1 MDKFSINER
10 SHTADYCM
18 VDKDV
23 NIKTIHQT
31 SRQPSAQSY
40 YSAYKAKDNKGDNKG
55 RFERPEVFRSGF
67 SRYEMTTGEVT
78 VGSLS
83 KWTAPNCSGFPMDY
97 DRNTNCVYMDG
108 SDGHCLLI
116 GATGSKKS
124 RLIVMPTVRLLAASG
139 EAMII
144 CDPKGEIYR
153 RTADYL
159 EKHGYDIRAIDLR
172 DPEKGDGWNILSVPY
187 SLYLDGNIDK
197 ACEFINDITAN
208 LIPITSNDPFW
219 DYSARDMLF
228 GLALLLFKICKEK
241 QQPADLVNMRSL
253 LKLRSE
259 LFSSTSSMRIS
270 NSPLWQYAKEDELIR
285 ARLQGTVVC
294 PSDTMAC
301 IISVFDQHMTSFS
314 LQPKMVSLL
323 SHSSFD
329 LHDIGFGKNAVFLIM
344 PDEKTIYHQIVAI
357 FIKQMYELLIDNAY
371 KNTREYRFP
380 TRVNFL
386 LDEFTSLPKMTDMPQ
401 MITASRSRNIRF
413 MLVIQSKHQLKQRYA
428 EEAETIMSNCSNWLF
443 LTSRE
448 TELLREISELSGV
461 TGSNREPLISVSRLQ
476 HLDKD
481 SGECLV
487 FSGRKYPYFAYLP
500 DIEEYDGNNYALR
513 SLPLRKMPELPESAY
528 TKEHFFQELVAP
540 EQREPLPDS
549 PEWRIAQERHLQK
562 ISALNDNGAKI
573 PSDLNV
579 DDLIARIDKKIA
591 ELEAEEKEE
600 KTDKEANIEHPTEE
614 AQE

>member
-1 MDKFSINER
+1 MDKLSNN
-10 SHTADYCM
+10 SHTAEYCK
-18 VDKDV
+18 VHEDV
-23 NIKTIHQT
+23 NTKTMPSL
-31 SRQPSAQSY
+31 SRQPSVQAY
-40 YSAYKAKDNKGDNKG
+40 YSAYKAKNGHGDNKG
-55 RFERPEVFRSGF
+55 RFERPEVFHSGF
-67 SRYEMTTGEVT
+67 SRYDMKSGDVT
-78 VGSLS
+78 AGSLS
-83 KWTAPNCSGFPMDY
+83 KWNAPNCSGFPMDY
-97 DRNTNCVYMDG
+97 DRNSNCVYMDG

-124 RLIVMPTVRLLAASG
+124 RLVVMPTVRLLAASG
-139 EAMII
+139 EAMIV
-144 CDPKGEIYR
+144 CDPKGEVYR

-159 EKHGYDIRAIDLR
+159 EKHDYDIRTVDLR

-187 SLYLDGNIDK
+187 SLYLSGDIDK

-228 GLALLLFKICKEK
+228 GLTLLLFKICKEK

-259 LFSSTSSMRIS
+259 LFSSTNSTRIT
-270 NSPLWQYAKEDELIR
+270 NSPLWRYAKEDELIR

-294 PSDTMAC
+294 PSDTMSC
-301 IISVFDQHMTSFS
+301 IISVFDQHMSSFS
-314 LQPKMVSLL
+314 LQPKMVGLL

-329 LHDIGFGKNAVFLIM
+329 LNDIGFAKTAVFLIM
-344 PDEKTIYHQIVAI
+344 PDEKTIYHQIIAI

-371 KNTREYRFP
+371 KNTRDYRFP

-443 LTSRE
+443 LTSKE

-461 TGSNREPLISVSRLQ
+461 TGTSREPLISVSRLQ
-476 HLDKD
+476 HLDKEA
-481 SGECLV
+481 GECLV
-487 FSGRKYPYFAYLP
+487 FSGRKYPYFSYLP
-500 DIEEYDGNNYALR
+500 DIDEYDGNDYALR
-513 SLPLRKMPELPESAY
+513 PLPLRMMPELPEGAY
-528 TKEHFFQELVAP
+528 TKENYFQELISP
-540 EQREPLPDS
+540 EQEALPDRAAFS
-549 PEWRIAQERHLQK
+549 LPPKLFQTRISSLSEK
-562 ISALNDNGAKI
+562 DGPALD
-573 PSDLNV
+573 V

-591 ELEAEEKEE
+591 ELEAEEADNKKAE
-600 KTDKEANIEHPTEE
+600 KGADE
-614 AQE
+614 

>member
-1 MDKFSINER
+1 MENNSYTKETGER
-10 SHTADYCM
+10 RSTKAYYEDYSS
-18 VDKDV
+18 KSGR
-23 NIKTIHQT
+23 N
-31 SRQPSAQSY
+31 
-40 YSAYKAKDNKGDNKG
+40 DNKG
-55 RFERPEVFRSGF
+55 RFERTDAFRSGF
-67 SRYEMTTGEVT
+67 SRYDMISGEVHP
-78 VGSLS
+78 GSLS
-83 KWTAPNCSGFPMDY
+83 KWNAPNYSGFPMDY
-97 DRNTNCVYMDG
+97 DKNSRCIYMDG

-124 RLIVMPTVRLLAASG
+124 RLVVMPTVRLLAASG
-139 EAMII
+139 EAMIV
-144 CDPKGEIYR
+144 CDPKGEVYR

-159 EKHGYDIRAIDLR
+159 EKHDYDIRAIDLR

-187 SLYLDGNIDK
+187 SLYLSGDIDK

-259 LFSSTSSMRIS
+259 LFSSTSSTRIT
-270 NSPLWQYAKEDELIR
+270 NSPLWRYAKADELIR

-294 PSDTMAC
+294 PSDTMSC
-301 IISVFDQHMTSFS
+301 IISVFDQHMSSFS
-314 LQPKMVSLL
+314 LQPKMVGLL

-329 LHDIGFGKNAVFLIM
+329 LNDIGFAKTAVFLIM
-344 PDEKTIYHQIVAI
+344 PDEKTIYHQIIAI

-371 KNTREYRFP
+371 KNTRDYRFP

-443 LTSRE
+443 LTSKE

-461 TGSNREPLISVSRLQ
+461 TGTSREPLISVSRLQ
-476 HLDKD
+476 HLDKEA
-481 SGECLV
+481 GECLI
-487 FSGRKYPYFAYLP
+487 FSGRKYPYFSYLP
-500 DIEEYDGNNYALR
+500 DIDEYDGNDYALR
-513 SLPLRKMPELPESAY
+513 PLPLRMMPELPEGAY
-528 TKEHFFQELVAP
+528 TKEHYFQELISP
-540 EQREPLPDS
+540 EQEVLPDRTAFS
-549 PEWRIAQERHLQK
+549 LPPKLPQTK
-562 ISALNDNGAKI
+562 ISSLSEKDGSALD
-573 PSDLNV
+573 V

-591 ELEAEEKEE
+591 ELEAEEAENKKAE
-600 KTDKEANIEHPTEE
+600 KGADE
-614 AQE
+614 

>member
-1 MDKFSINER
+1 MDNNRFTKQTGESR
-10 SHTADYCM
+10 SSQAFYEDYS
-18 VDKDV
+18 
-23 NIKTIHQT
+23 
-31 SRQPSAQSY
+31 SRNGRSE
-40 YSAYKAKDNKGDNKG
+40 NRG
-55 RFERPEVFRSGF
+55 RFERTDAFRLGF
-67 SRYEMTTGEVT
+67 SRYDLQSGEVFP
-78 VGSLS
+78 GSLS
-83 KWTAPNCSGFPMDY
+83 KWNAPNCSGFPMDY
-97 DRNTNCVYMDG
+97 DRNNKCVYMDG

-124 RLIVMPTVRLLAASG
+124 RLVVMPTVRLLAASG
-139 EAMII
+139 EAMIV
-144 CDPKGEIYR
+144 CDPKGEVYR
-153 RTADYL
+153 RTADFL
-159 EKHGYDIRAIDLR
+159 DKHDYDIQAIDLR

-187 SLYLDGNIDK
+187 LLYLDGNIDK

-228 GLALLLFKICKEK
+228 GLALLLFRICKEK
-241 QQPADLVNMRSL
+241 QQSADLVNMRSL

-259 LFSSTSSMRIS
+259 LFSSTNSMRIS
-270 NSPLWQYAKEDELIR
+270 SSPLWRYAKEDELIR

-294 PSDTMAC
+294 PSDTMSC

-329 LHDIGFGKNAVFLIM
+329 LHNIGFGKTAVFLIM
-344 PDEKTIYHQIVAI
+344 PDEKTVYHQIVAI

-371 KNTREYRFP
+371 KNTQEYRFP

-461 TGSNREPLISVSRLQ
+461 TSSNREPLISVSRLQ
-476 HLDKD
+476 HLDKEA
-481 SGECLV
+481 GECLV
-487 FSGRKYPYFAYLP
+487 FSGRKYPYFSYLP
-500 DIEEYDGNNYALR
+500 DIEEYDGNEYALR
-513 SLPLRKMPELPESAY
+513 PLPLRKMPKLPEGAY
-528 TKEHFFQELVAP
+528 TKEHYFQELILP
-540 EQREPLPDS
+540 EQKETLPDKPSLPLP
-549 PEWRIAQERHLQK
+549 PELLQTK
-562 ISALNDNGAKI
+562 ISLLNEKSVPAFDIN
-573 PSDLNV
+573 DLA
-579 DDLIARIDKKIA
+579 ARIDKKIA
-591 ELEAEEKEE
+591 ELEAEEAEKE
-600 KTDKEANIEHPTEE
+600 KTEKEMSSDHSSEGPKE
-614 AQE
+614 

>member
-1 MDKFSINER
+1 MSNSDIVAKNELR
-10 SHTADYCM
+10 ST
-18 VDKDV
+18 
-23 NIKTIHQT
+23 
-31 SRQPSAQSY
+31 QSY
-40 YSAYKAKDNKGDNKG
+40 YSAYTSDGKKGSNKD
-55 RFERPEVFRSGF
+55 RFEHTDAFRSGF
-67 SRYEMTTGEVT
+67 SRYEIKSEEVIP
-78 VGSLS
+78 GALS
-83 KWTAPNCSGFPMDY
+83 KWNAPNYSGFPMDY
-97 DRNTNCVYMDG
+97 DKNKKRIYMDG

-116 GATGSKKS
+116 GSTGSKKS

-139 EAMII
+139 EAMIV

-159 EKHGYDIRAIDLR
+159 EKHDYDIRAIDLR

-187 SLYLDGNIDK
+187 SLYLDGDIDK

-228 GLALLLFKICKEK
+228 GLTLLLFKICKEK

-270 NSPLWQYAKEDELIR
+270 SSLLWRYAKKDELIR

-294 PSDTMAC
+294 PSDTMSC

-329 LHDIGFGKNAVFLIM
+329 LHDIGFGKTAVFLIM
-344 PDEKTIYHQIVAI
+344 PDEKTVYHQIVAI

-371 KNTREYRFP
+371 KNTKEYRFP

-448 TELLREISELSGV
+448 TELLREISELGGV
-461 TGSNREPLISVSRLQ
+461 ASSSREPLISVSRLQ
-476 HLDKD
+476 HLDKEA
-481 SGECLV
+481 GECLI
-487 FSGRKYPYFAYLP
+487 FSGRKYPYFSYLP
-500 DIEEYDGNNYALR
+500 DIEEYDGNEYAIR
-513 SLPLRKMPELPESAY
+513 PLPLREMPELPIGVY
-528 TKEHFFQELVAP
+528 TKEHYFQELISP
-540 EQREPLPDS
+540 EQEEALPDS
-549 PEWRIAQERHLQK
+549 FSLQLPPELLQTK
-562 ISALNDNGAKI
+562 ISALNEKSI
-573 PSDLNV
+573 PTFDVNDLV
-579 DDLIARIDKKIA
+579 ARIDKKIA
-591 ELEAEEKEE
+591 ELE
-600 KTDKEANIEHPTEE
+600 TEE
-614 AQE
+614 AEKNKTENEQT

>member
-1 MDKFSINER
+1 MDKSSFNEC
-10 SHTADYCM
+10 SHTADCYE
-18 VDKDV
+18 VYEGV
-23 NIKTIHQT
+23 NTKTIHST
-31 SRQPSAQSY
+31 SRQTSTQSY
-40 YSAYKAKDNKGDNKG
+40 YSAYKAKDNKSDNKG
-55 RFERPEVFRSGF
+55 RFERTDAFRSGF
-67 SRYEMTTGEVT
+67 SRIDLTSGEVFP
-78 VGSLS
+78 GSLS
-83 KWTAPNCSGFPMDY
+83 KWNTPNCSGFPMDY
-97 DRNTNCVYMDG
+97 DRNSNCVYMDG

-124 RLIVMPTVRLLAASG
+124 RLVVMPTVRLLAASG
-139 EAMII
+139 EAMIV
-144 CDPKGEIYR
+144 CDPKGEVYR
-153 RTADYL
+153 RTANYL
-159 EKHGYDIRAIDLR
+159 EKHDYNIRAIDLR

-187 SLYLDGNIDK
+187 SLYLDGDIDK
-197 ACEFINDITAN
+197 ACEFINDITVN

-228 GLALLLFKICKEK
+228 GLTLLLFKICKEK

-259 LFSSTSSMRIS
+259 LFSSTNSMRIS
-270 NSPLWQYAKEDELIR
+270 SSPLWRYAKEDELIR

-294 PSDTMAC
+294 PSDTMSC

-323 SHSSFD
+323 SHSTFD
-329 LHDIGFGKNAVFLIM
+329 LHDIGFGKTAVFLIM

-357 FIKQMYELLIDNAY
+357 FIKQMYELMIDNAY
-371 KNTREYRFP
+371 KKTQEYRFP
-380 TRVNFL
+380 TRINFL

-476 HLDKD
+476 HLDKEA
-481 SGECLV
+481 GECLV
-487 FSGRKYPYFAYLP
+487 FSGRKYPYFSYLP
-500 DIEEYDGNNYALR
+500 DIEEYDGNEYVLR
-513 SLPLRKMPELPESAY
+513 PLPLRKMSELPEGAY
-528 TKEHFFQELVAP
+528 TEEHYFQELISPAQ
-540 EQREPLPDS
+540 EDSLPDRPS
-549 PEWRIAQERHLQK
+549 LSLPPELLQTK
-562 ISALNDNGAKI
+562 ISSLSEKSVPAFDVH
-573 PSDLNV
+573 DLV
-579 DDLIARIDKKIA
+579 ARIDKKIA
-591 ELEAEEKEE
+591 ELEAEDAEK
-600 KTDKEANIEHPTEE
+600 DKA
-614 AQE
+614 

>member
-1 MDKFSINER
+1 MENNSYTKETGER
-10 SHTADYCM
+10 RSSKA
-18 VDKDV
+18 
-23 NIKTIHQT
+23 
-31 SRQPSAQSY
+31 Y
-40 YSAYKAKDNKGDNKG
+40 YEEYSSKSGRNDNKS
-55 RFERPEVFRSGF
+55 RFERTDAFRSGF
-67 SRYEMTTGEVT
+67 SRYEMISGEVYP
-78 VGSLS
+78 GSLS
-83 KWTAPNCSGFPMDY
+83 KWNLPNCSGFPMDY
-97 DRNTNCVYMDG
+97 DRNNRCIYMDG

-124 RLIVMPTVRLLAASG
+124 RLVVMPTVRLLAASG
-139 EAMII
+139 EAMIV
-144 CDPKGEIYR
+144 CDPKGEVYR

-159 EKHGYDIRAIDLR
+159 EKHEYNIRAIDLR
-172 DPEKGDGWNILSVPY
+172 DPEKGDGWNILSLPY

-259 LFSSTSSMRIS
+259 LFSSTNSMRIS
-270 NSPLWQYAKEDELIR
+270 NSPLWRYAKEDELIR

-301 IISVFDQHMTSFS
+301 IISVFDQHMSSFS
-314 LQPKMVSLL
+314 LQPKMVRLL

-329 LHDIGFGKNAVFLIM
+329 LHDIGFGKTAVFLIM
-344 PDEKTIYHQIVAI
+344 PDEKTIYHQIIAI

-371 KNTREYRFP
+371 KKTKEYHFP

-461 TGSNREPLISVSRLQ
+461 SGSNREPLISVSRLQ
-476 HLDKD
+476 HLDKEA
-481 SGECLV
+481 GECLV
-487 FSGRKYPYFAYLP
+487 FSGRKYPYFSYLP
-500 DIEEYDGNNYALR
+500 DIEEYDGNEYVLR
-513 SLPLRKMPELPESAY
+513 PLPLRKMPELPEGAY
-528 TKEHFFQELVAP
+528 TEEHYFQELI
-540 EQREPLPDS
+540 S
-549 PEWRIAQERHLQK
+549 PAQEDSLPYRPSISLPPELLQTK
-562 ISALNDNGAKI
+562 ISSLSEKSVPAFDVND
-573 PSDLNV
+573 LV
-579 DDLIARIDKKIA
+579 ARIDKKIA
-591 ELEAEEKEE
+591 ELEAEEAEKNKAEKE
-600 KTDKEANIEHPTEE
+600 TTVDHSSKEA
-614 AQE
+614 